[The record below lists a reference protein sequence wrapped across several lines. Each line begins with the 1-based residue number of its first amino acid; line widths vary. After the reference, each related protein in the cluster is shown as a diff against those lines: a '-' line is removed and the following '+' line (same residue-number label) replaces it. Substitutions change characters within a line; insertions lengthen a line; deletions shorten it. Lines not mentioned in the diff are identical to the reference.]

1 MLTEDV
7 VVEAR
12 RVASLEREREV
23 TGDLGVEGTE
33 VSLGVVE
40 MDSRK

>member
-23 TGDLGVEGTE
+23 RDDFGVEGTE
-33 VSLGVVE
+33 VSLGDVE